1 MGVNTITHH
10 SKVGKRGQ
18 IVIPKPIRDMLEIKP
33 KDKLFFFV
41 KGKRIV
47 IEQRSPEEI
56 VEEYLSVVK
65 EKKRLDI
72 E

>member
-10 SKVGKRGQ
+10 SKVGKRGR
-18 IVIPKPIRDMLEIKP
+18 IVIPKPIRDLLGIKP
-33 KDKLFFFV
+33 KDRLFFFV
-41 KGKRIV
+41 KDKRIV
-47 IEQRSPEEI
+47 IDQESPEGI

-65 EKKRLDI
+65 EKKRF